1 MGRLFN
7 PLGVRILFC
16 LTIFSFSFIPLW
28 AFAQDR
34 NIAEPIAC
42 ENVHDIVNESENG
55 NRFSRT
61 LCADIVAMDQMLV
74 YNRFGSFNPY
84 GMIYALRRD
93 VISAAEPVRALSA
106 DQCDESLGIESHGTD
121 LAPGKLRL
129 RDCKR
134 PRPLTLRTNVG
145 DILHVRLTNFLR
157 EKPPGYSETFC
168 KTRADEPGMP
178 FGPDFHSLRAAVSEG
193 TASQVQHG
201 EASCRPANGSP
212 QADIDGNW
220 PLTRGANMAVQGLS
234 TFGLRNGRMIEAH
247 DACKGLAAIPPG
259 TGIDCYYMIEREGP
273 FFMASTGAPS
283 GGQGDGGSLVH
294 GLFGA
299 VMAEPAQS
307 RWYRSQVSQAAFRT
321 VWRAADNGVRH
332 AIRAGDIDDAGRYE
346 AVARDPVSGKSLPL
360 LNMLARVDRV
370 DDALRE
376 EQPNLYFGE
385 GVFDIVHADLNA
397 IVHRNDREVGAP
409 LTFREF
415 SVFFHD
421 ELKTFYPRNFEEL
434 GAFGAGQLA
443 GVRDGFAINYG
454 ASGMGDM
461 LIANRKGIGPT
472 ANCQECL
479 YEEFFLTSWAN
490 GDPSLLEHY
499 SDDPSNV
506 HHSYLNDAVVFRN
519 FHAGPKE
526 THVFHLHAHQW
537 FAGNDGNRG
546 SYLDSQT
553 VAPQQGFSYDIYGGG
568 LEVYHRGLP
577 GEEGWYETLG
587 SGNRNRTV
595 GDSIFHCHLYPHFA
609 QGMWELW
616 RVHDVLEDG
625 SRKLPDGQW
634 EPVLSLAEMGDKIK
648 ARKRPGSVD
657 QETGR
662 WIAPG
667 AGLSAQNVGTP
678 VPALVPLPGQAWPV
692 LPSYPEDVAT
702 LDEEGAVTAEPVDEI
717 ATFAGY
723 PFYIAGQPGHRPPQA
738 PMDIARALDGDQVTG
753 EYLDGGMPRHVV
765 ADDSSRA
772 LPFKLPQQVADDL
785 AKDPGTPDLASA
797 LSSPSAT
804 AREAL
809 QSQVLATALALGDMS
824 MKLKALTIDLLEY
837 DGEPIERAAMAFHH
851 DGILPGGTALSVLAP
866 DGSGS
871 SFQAIGG
878 GYQTQGGANLFTV
891 NGAPAKP
898 GAPFADPCGAP
909 SAFGQIVREDADRYS
924 FVSGGTQFEILT
936 VAGGQPLVGG
946 LPAGDAEVSNWVEH
960 QRTDSAHFPNGP
972 PRLYYLDGGTVQE
985 IQRGAHVL
993 EGDPFLKGLSN
1004 TQFTPD
1010 PAVVGYRRYEG
1021 SAVQVDLITNRAG
1034 WHDPQARI
1042 NVLTN
1047 ATGDYDGSDGYKEG
1061 GGRISPKVTASEEPF
1076 FFRALSGECIEF
1088 RHTNELPKELELDDF
1103 QVKTPTD
1110 TIGQHI
1116 HLVKFDVTASDGS
1129 GNGFNYEDGTFAPG
1143 EIAAR
1148 ICAAKN
1154 TSSASLVSFT
1164 RSPGELLMRE
1174 YSDGDK
1180 GDLCAFDT
1188 ETELWKVSEAYDH
1201 KIWTFAL
1208 SKHRELFQTTTQ
1220 RWFADPILS
1229 DTRAPDDS
1237 GGVGKADRTLRTV
1250 FSHDHFGPSS
1260 IQQHG
1265 FYTALVIEPQSAQIC
1280 DPDGGTCTSP
1290 RTDRDLVL
1298 ASPDDVGAR
1307 KVIVDLMPVDTDEL
1321 SYREFALSIADFAVL
1336 YDPRNNV
1343 PVDAVEKALLGGDTV
1358 AMKGMLTLA
1367 CEARYGA
1374 EAARL
1379 EKAGLPATD
1388 VDAQLQRMADICG
1401 SALTKDSGGWK
1412 MLFPGLSP
1420 VHGEPGDLP
1429 PAWLSAGRPGDPA
1442 HQSGLAPALLDEI
1455 TIEHHGTDMSAP
1467 DFLQTYLTEYRA
1479 KAAGHLPGPRA
1490 LLASPVSPP
1499 ARPESIS
1506 VDHHDPYLVNYRGE
1520 PFPLRLGEDSSAG
1533 SSCDLTT
1540 RVEDWVTPLLT
1551 GVTDRCEISRQKT
1564 GDAGDPA
1571 NVMLSLLHKDPATP
1585 IFHALDNDPLQFR
1598 LIQGAQEVQHTFTVE
1613 GMTWPR
1619 NIDQMFPSATS
1630 ERDAITPLDTL
1641 VRTCETWQGAGSSV
1655 RMARAGRPDEYRT
1668 WAASGASA
1676 WPPGSSE
1683 RAFWED
1689 MEAQLAQCFNADG
1702 RIAAQ
1707 EIGISE
1713 HFEFRAAFLYDNNFG
1728 GLGEKVRNNRF
1739 APGRITTV
1747 QSLLD
1752 LLLERRE
1759 ILVLRTAVSDTPY
1772 HFGSQDALWNGAWGL
1787 IRVAAENRKYF
1798 AYVALLE
1805 EIDRTIAQ
1813 VEPLVRENPDA
1824 APPRDLLNGATRL
1837 LRAPLDTILDRVPEL
1852 SIDPQIR
1859 ALPRTL
1865 GVPEQPQ
1872 QEPLQEPA
1880 QRILPLERF
1889 EQEAQRSIQ
1898 ALPDLRQDRILKRF
1912 QLDLPDRSLP
1922 NLRPSLNQLDRFVR
1936 GKTDVPDYQP
1946 VAECPANAPN
1956 VYTAIVAIESR
1967 TVFPRQPQTRY
1978 SETLVDPDGLFF
1990 ALVDPRV
1997 LIRPED
2003 PKSVSDLDIEDRTN
2017 WDAIPLSRVVAAVRQ
2032 FYDKPEPLVL
2042 NVNAGDCVF
2051 VTLLNALRYQDGRI
2065 AGLADGTGDAMMPG
2079 ITSLNTERPWEGLSE
2094 PDDAAHHML
2103 TNADRTKDVVPSA
2116 RLSVTLPLPVLTKQ
2130 SSYGRPFGRNPIWA
2144 LSGIPADQRDPTLSI
2159 RDLTNRLDAPRVAE
2173 IEQFQFYAGLAFAD
2187 YRYAVPTPLVADLA
2201 TPTGPSAPIQPASF
2215 IEDLGRRI
2223 AIPAG
2228 IANLPVVATP
2238 GAPDVML
2245 GGTLLQLRDQ
2255 RTDSV
2260 DRMRRAL
2267 QPSGNAP
2274 PADVV
2279 PGPPGAQGGL
2289 TGVLRDLDRVPQIAT
2304 PQGGT
2309 IRVPTRDPVTLPDRA
2324 ANNIVIPGDPVDSAN
2339 GTLLDRL
2346 DSMRTPAQNRDL
2358 AGILN
2363 DFNQSLDT
2371 AIGGQDSLAIL
2382 RKQLQ
2387 THFVPYAF
2395 GALPLKSFGDV
2406 IGHPTHGLIG
2416 AITVVPQNAA
2426 ISDARGRKVRF
2437 DTCENRLVAPGLTI
2451 KPELRLFDLGPVQ
2464 AQRWQELG
2472 NLPNRTIR
2480 LLCESY
2486 VVVPPTGART
2496 NWSPMWTSSLTA
2508 KGPDGEGEHRIRQ
2521 FTLFWQDGLG
2531 QRDRNTADMWEL
2543 GASNERLVKDCA
2555 ICDDSYDFGDKG
2567 VSYLSEPFHV
2577 RLRDTNPSPIESHFN
2592 LNEKD
2597 FGTAFWRLSPNELPP
2612 RSKAPM
2618 PVLRAT
2624 AGEEVVV
2631 HVVHPG
2637 GRARQRAFATIAQDY
2652 SDLFPGF
2659 GFPRAALLAP
2669 GKAITASLTKTV
2681 EPGCYLWFDGPLH
2694 LRAGGVWGLLDV
2706 LTPAEARDPE
2716 ATACGPRR

>member
-1 MGRLFN
+1 MSNFFSQ
-7 PLGVRILFC
+7 VRFVCIVFLAAAGT
-16 LTIFSFSFIPLW
+16 LSFPHKVL
-28 AFAQDR
+28 AQ
-34 NIAEPIAC
+34 NENLSQPIGC
-42 ENVHDIVNESENG
+42 RSLHDIVNAAEGES
-55 NRFSRT
+55 RFART
-61 LCADIVAMDQMLV
+61 VCADIVALDQMLV

-93 VISAAEPVRALSA
+93 VVNVGKPVEAMAA
-106 DQCDESLGIESHGTD
+106 DQCDASLGIESHGTD
-121 LAPGKLRL
+121 LSAGKVRL

-134 PRPLTLRTNVG
+134 PRPLTLRANVG
-145 DILHVRLTNFLR
+145 DILHVRLGNALR
-157 EKPPGYSETFC
+157 GKPPGFSKTFC
-168 KTRADEPGMP
+168 KTRAEEAGMP
-178 FGPDFHSLRAAVSEG
+178 YGAEFHGLRAAVSEESVAG
-193 TASQVQHG
+193 QIDHG

-212 QADIDGNW
+212 QADVDGNW
-220 PLTRGANMAVQGLS
+220 PLTRGANMAIQGL
-234 TFGLRNGRMIEAH
+234 TAFGLRDGQMVEAP
-247 DACKGLAAIPPG
+247 DACKGLAAINPG
-259 TGIDCYYMIEREGP
+259 SAIDCYYMIEREGP

-283 GGQGDGGSLVH
+283 GGQGDGGSLTH

-299 VMAEPAQS
+299 VVAEPKSA
-307 RWYRSQVSQAAFRT
+307 RWYRSQVTEGTFRA
-321 VWRAADNGVRH
+321 VWRAAQNGVRH
-332 AIRAGDIDDAGRYE
+332 AVRADDIDEPARYE
-346 AVARDPVSGKSLPL
+346 AVEQDRFSGRTLPL
-360 LNMLARVDRV
+360 LNMLARVDRA

-376 EQPNLYFGE
+376 NDPNAYFAK
-385 GVFDIVHADLNA
+385 GVFELVHSDLNA
-397 IVHRNDREVGAP
+397 IVHRNDREVGEP

-490 GDPSLLEHY
+490 GDPALLEHF

-546 SYLDSQT
+546 AYLDSQT

-568 LEVYHRGLP
+568 MEVYHRGAS
-577 GEEGWYETLG
+577 GEQGWFETLG

-634 EPVLSLAEMGDKIK
+634 EPVLSLAEMGDKFK

-657 QETGR
+657 QDTGR
-662 WIAPG
+662 WIEPVG
-667 AGLSAQNVGTP
+667 GLGPQNVGTP
-678 VPALVPLPGQAWPV
+678 VPALIPLPGQAWPV

-702 LDEEGAVTAEPVDEI
+702 LDEEGTVKAEPVDEI

-738 PMDIARALDGDQVTG
+738 PMDIARALDGDLVTQ
-753 EYLDGGMPRHVV
+753 EYLDGGMPRHIVT
-765 ADDSSRA
+765 DDSTRG
-772 LPFKLPQQVADDL
+772 LPFKVPQSVADRL
-785 AKDPGTPDLASA
+785 KQDPGTSDLASA
-797 LSSPSAT
+797 LANPALR
-804 AREAL
+804 ARETL
-809 QSQVLATALALGDMS
+809 QSQILATALALGDMT
-824 MKLKALTIDLLEY
+824 MKLKSLTIDLLEY
-837 DGEPIERAAMAFHH
+837 DGEPIERSAMAFHN
-851 DGILPGGTALSVLAP
+851 DGQLPGGSGLSVRAP
-866 DGSGS
+866 DGSLTA
-871 SFQAIGG
+871 FEAAGG
-878 GYQTQGGANLFTV
+878 GYLTQGGNKLFTV

-909 SAFGQIVREDADRYS
+909 TAFGQIARVDADNYTFLTGGGS
-924 FVSGGTQFEILT
+924 FPILT
-936 VAGGQPLVGG
+936 VPAGQPLAGG
-946 LPAGDAEVSNWVEH
+946 LDAGDVEVSNWVDHE
-960 QRTDSAHFPNGP
+960 RTDLYPNGP
-972 PRLYYLDGGTVQE
+972 PTLYYMDGATPQVIE
-985 IQRGAHVL
+985 RGAHVF
-993 EGDPFLKGLSN
+993 ESDPFLKGLAGVE
-1004 TQFTPD
+1004 FTPD
-1010 PAVVGYRRYEG
+1010 PAVIGYRRYEG

-1047 ATGDYDGSDGYKEG
+1047 PEGDYDGSDGYKEG

-1154 TSSASLVSFT
+1154 TDSINDVSFS
-1164 RSPGELLMRE
+1164 RDPGELLMRE
-1174 YSDGDK
+1174 YTGNK
-1180 GDLCAFDT
+1180 GDLCEEDE
-1188 ETELWKVSEAYDH
+1188 ETGLWKVAAAYDH
-1201 KIWTFAL
+1201 KIWTFPL
-1208 SKHRELFQTTTQ
+1208 SKYRDLFQTTTQ

-1229 DTRAPDDS
+1229 DTRAPGDS

-1280 DPDGGTCTSP
+1280 DPGKVDCTDQ
-1290 RTDRDLVL
+1290 RVDRKLIP
-1298 ASPDDVGAR
+1298 AGPEDVGAR
-1307 KVIVDLMPVDTDEL
+1307 KVIVDLLPVDTDEL
-1321 SYREFALSIADFAVL
+1321 SYREFAVSIADFALL

-1343 PVDAVEKALLGGDTV
+1343 PVETVEKTLRGADSI

-1374 EAARL
+1374 RAAELETGGAPSAQVDARL
-1379 EKAGLPATD
+1379 QD
-1388 VDAQLQRMADICG
+1388 MADICG
-1401 SALTKDSGGWK
+1401 SALSKDGTGWT
-1412 MLFPGLSP
+1412 
-1420 VHGEPGDLP
+1420 GEMGDLP
-1429 PAWLSAGRPGDPA
+1429 PAWLSAGRPGDPS
-1442 HQSGLAPALLDEI
+1442 HQAGLAPALLDEI
-1455 TIEHHGTDMSAP
+1455 TIEYHGATYSAP

-1479 KAAGHLPGPRA
+1479 KAAGHAPGPEA

-1499 ARPESIS
+1499 GRPESIS

-1533 SSCDLTT
+1533 SSCTLTDD
-1540 RVEDWVTPLLT
+1540 VEDWVTPLLT
-1551 GVTDRCEISRQKT
+1551 GVTDLCEISRQKT

-1571 NVMLSLLHKDPATP
+1571 NVMLSALHKDPATP
-1585 IFHALDNDPLQFR
+1585 IFRALDNEPIQFR
-1598 LIQGAQEVQHTFTVE
+1598 LIQGAQEVQHSFTVE

-1630 ERDAITPLDTL
+1630 EREPITPVDTL
-1641 VRTCETWQGAGSSV
+1641 VRACEIHQGAASAL
-1655 RMARAGRPDEYRT
+1655 RMARAGRPDQYRK
-1668 WAASGASA
+1668 WAFGGANHPDFGASDA
-1676 WPPGSSE
+1676 V
-1683 RAFWED
+1683 FWQD

-1728 GLGEKVRNNRF
+1728 GLGEEVRRNRF

-1747 QSLLD
+1747 QTLLD
-1752 LLLERRE
+1752 LLRERRE
-1759 ILVLRTAVSDTPY
+1759 LLVLRTQVSDTPY

-1787 IRVAAENRKYF
+1787 IRVAADNRNYI
-1798 AYVALLE
+1798 AYLTLIEAVDRFIA
-1805 EIDRTIAQ
+1805 EI
-1813 VEPLVRENPDA
+1813 EPLVRDNPEA
-1824 APPRDLLNGATRL
+1824 APPPEILREASKLLQ
-1837 LRAPLDTILDRVPEL
+1837 APLAEAVRRLPEL

-1859 ALPRTL
+1859 SLPRNFGAPVADPDAAPIIAPQDQL
-1865 GVPEQPQ
+1865 VPLDGFQ
-1872 QEPLQEPA
+1872 
-1880 QRILPLERF
+1880 
-1889 EQEAQRSIQ
+1889 QEAQRTLR
-1898 ALPDLRQDRILKRF
+1898 ALPDLQQNRTLKRL
-1912 QLDLPDRSLP
+1912 QLPVPQRIP
-1922 NLRPSLNQLDRFVR
+1922 NLRPELNQLDFFFRD
-1936 GKTDVPDYQP
+1936 KTQVPDYEP
-1946 VAECPANAPN
+1946 VAECPRYAPN
-1956 VYTAIVAIESR
+1956 VYTAVVAIESE
-1967 TVFPRQPQTRY
+1967 TVFPGQGGTNY
-1978 SETLVDPDGLFF
+1978 SDVIHDPDGLFF

-1997 LIRPED
+1997 LINPEA
-2003 PKSVSDLDIEDRTN
+2003 PETVSDLDIEDRTN
-2017 WDAIPLSRVVAAVRQ
+2017 WEAIPLSRVIDAVRR
-2032 FYDKPEPLVL
+2032 FYDEPEPLVI

-2051 VTLLNALRYQDGRI
+2051 VTLLNALRYQEGRI
-2065 AGLADGTGDAMMPG
+2065 AGLSDRPGDAMMPG
-2079 ITSLNTERPWEGLSE
+2079 ITSLNVERPWDPTSE
-2094 PDDAAHHML
+2094 VHNKPHKHSA
-2103 TNADRTKDVVPSA
+2103 NADRTKDVVPSA
-2116 RLSVTLPLPVLTKQ
+2116 RLAVTLPVPILTRQ
-2130 SSYGRPFGRNPIWA
+2130 SSYGRPFGQNAIWA
-2144 LSGIPADQRDPTLSI
+2144 LSGVPADQHDPTLSI
-2159 RDLTNRLDAPRVAE
+2159 RDRVDRLNKPRIAE
-2173 IEQFQFYAGLAFAD
+2173 IEQFQFYAGLAYAD
-2187 YRYAVPTPLVADLA
+2187 YRYGLPTPLVSGLSDTLAPQTADFINDFGRGI
-2201 TPTGPSAPIQPASF
+2201 TIPEGISALPLSVSADGTTERLGDRLLQIRALR
-2215 IEDLGRRI
+2215 EDSVTQIRSVLDEQAPQTEPEPVPPMRRPVI
-2223 AIPAG
+2223 DGQIRD
-2228 IANLPVVATP
+2228 ISRLPQ
-2238 GAPDVML
+2238 
-2245 GGTLLQLRDQ
+2245 GTLRLPQDTL
-2255 RTDSV
+2255 
-2260 DRMRRAL
+2260 
-2267 QPSGNAP
+2267 
-2274 PADVV
+2274 
-2279 PGPPGAQGGL
+2279 
-2289 TGVLRDLDRVPQIAT
+2289 RVPQADAAPERADTRLVLPRDSFAADGIGLLT
-2304 PQGGT
+2304 
-2309 IRVPTRDPVTLPDRA
+2309 RVPDIRPA
-2324 ANNIVIPGDPVDSAN
+2324 AVQG
-2339 GTLLDRL
+2339 RL
-2346 DSMRTPAQNRDL
+2346 D
-2358 AGILN
+2358 GILGA
-2363 DFNQSLDT
+2363 FEAESEALLP
-2371 AIGGQDSLAIL
+2371 GPDSLGIL
-2382 RKQLQ
+2382 KRQLV
-2387 THFVPYAF
+2387 THFIPYAY

-2406 IGHPTHGLIG
+2406 IGHPSHGLIG
-2416 AITVVPQNAA
+2416 AITVVPQNAR
-2426 ISDARGRKVRF
+2426 INDVRGRKVRF
-2437 DTCENRLVAPGLTI
+2437 EACENRLVAPGTSI
-2451 KPELRLFDLGPVQ
+2451 APQLRLYDLGEDQ
-2464 AQRWQELG
+2464 ALRWLELG
-2472 NLPNRTIR
+2472 QLPNQPIR
-2480 LLCESY
+2480 LLCENY
-2486 VVVPPTGART
+2486 VIVPPSGSRSA
-2496 NWSPMWTSSLTA
+2496 WPPMWNARLSAS
-2508 KGPDGEGEHRIRQ
+2508 GPDGEGRHNIRQ
-2521 FTLFWQDGLG
+2521 FTLFWQDALN
-2531 QRDRNTADMWEL
+2531 QRDRDTADLWAL
-2543 GASNERLVKDCA
+2543 GGSNERLVKDCA
-2555 ICDDSYDFGDKG
+2555 ICDDSYDWGDKG

-2577 RLRDTNPSPIESHFN
+2577 RLRDTNPPPIESHYN

-2597 FGTAFWRLSPNELPP
+2597 FGTVFWKLKPSEIPTRTQS
-2612 RSKAPM
+2612 PM
-2618 PVLRAT
+2618 PVLRAV

-2706 LTPAEARDPE
+2706 LSPSDARNPE
-2716 ATACGPRR
+2716 ATACAARR